1 MCLLLLSWKPKKLA
15 SVFVL
20 QTVTFLNLVL
30 ASPLP
35 LLPKDCCTTRPTCR
49 AVRVNIRCYPHN
61 AIWLTHKAIM
71 TWFYVAWNG
80 RNTMRA
86 FSFLTKYVCVYICIY
101 KRLVWHFFLFDI
113 SIVES
118 ERIWTLDVLV
128 ENVLIKLQI
137 KFLTRRIWDKFVL
150 IWSIIYSICIITIL
164 FPMIWSPINNFLSI
178 QGLSKGMWWHLITN
192 DLEQN

>member
-1 MCLLLLSWKPKKLA
+1 MC
-15 SVFVL
+15 
-20 QTVTFLNLVL
+20 
-30 ASPLP
+30 
-35 LLPKDCCTTRPTCR
+35 
-49 AVRVNIRCYPHN
+49 
-61 AIWLTHKAIM
+61 
-71 TWFYVAWNG
+71 
-80 RNTMRA
+80 
-86 FSFLTKYVCVYICIY
+86 VCIYVYIKDWYDI
-101 KRLVWHFFLFDI
+101 FFLFDI

-164 FPMIWSPINNFLSI
+164 FPMIWSPINNFLSV

>member
-1 MCLLLLSWKPKKLA
+1 M
-15 SVFVL
+15 
-20 QTVTFLNLVL
+20 
-30 ASPLP
+30 
-35 LLPKDCCTTRPTCR
+35 TRPTCR

-61 AIWLTHKAIM
+61 ATWLTHKAIM
-71 TWFYVAWNG
+71 TWFYIAWNG

-86 FSFLTKYVCVYICIY
+86 FSFLTKCVCVYIYIKDWYDIY
-101 KRLVWHFFLFDI
+101 IYIYIFLDI

-118 ERIWTLDVLV
+118 ERIWILDVSI

-137 KFLTRRIWDKFVL
+137 KSLTRMIRDIFVL
-150 IWSIIYSICIITIL
+150 ICSIINSICIITM
-164 FPMIWSPINNFLSI
+164 FPMIWSPINNFLSV